1 MAPNT
6 LTIASILRALAVHYD
21 GPVSERELMDRVLE
35 QRPSHAKDPYAA
47 IREKLRWQGPLLGW
61 VRLGGG
67 SLLPVSVVLRNLRFR
82 CIPDAHEVQFGLLDL
97 SKLAPFVRM
106 PDDIRAL
113 EDASGTRLPVSV
125 VPLRTASE
133 SWNVDMLHPRL
144 ELDAWYRATGFVP
157 GDNIV
162 VTVIESQPLI
172 LRLQREPAHAFRK
185 ATVERQDAE
194 LREAIWHQ
202 VERSQSASLHSA
214 EVVLP
219 AFAHA
224 AWRTE
229 YPGTPWQHLI
239 QRDRRMRLVDNV
251 YVAQND
257 QSMPDDEQTNDTEL
271 ETASRATDF
280 LQIEA
285 ALLQEIETL
294 QVQVRASRQGDV
306 EAGLWDGRT
315 PEVTTLQADQ
325 ESFSGE
331 RDVGERVDK
340 LNEYERDDNA
350 EGWNESD
357 WEDVLGDDGDLDW
370 EDGVERDPDL
380 IAASQ
385 RLLAALTPDEVERLQ
400 NARPEEAEL
409 LIASKLNHLLVH
421 EPSLF
426 VTIARPGI
434 PGEYVAPAYLDTV
447 DAELDEAE
455 TWEDD
460 LWDEDDPSDEVW
472 DDEIWNEIT
481 DPDDRSFAR
490 SDTLARQFYDFLRES
505 GKSEGTARNRANDL
519 WVYADF
525 LARTYSRS
533 LEQGDY
539 ATLDECLFFFYPH
552 KVMPRSARSVK
563 NLCTSLK
570 QFYSFL
576 KNRSIIND
584 DAFAQALWRRREQA
598 AQVVDI
604 YNRISSDWPNADV
617 LAERLF
623 APYVP

>member
-6 LTIASILRALAVHYD
+6 LTIASILRALAVNYD

-67 SLLPVSVVLRNLRFR
+67 SLLPLSVVLRNLRFR
-82 CIPDAHEVQFGLLDL
+82 CIPDTHEVQLGLLDL

-113 EDASGTRLPVSV
+113 EDASGTRVPVSV
-125 VPLRTASE
+125 VPLRVTNDN
-133 SWNVDMLHPRL
+133 WNADTLHPRL

-157 GDNIV
+157 GDSIV
-162 VTVIESQPLI
+162 VTVVESQPLV
-172 LRLQREPAHAFRK
+172 LRLQCEPAHAFRK
-185 ATVERQDAE
+185 AAVERQDAE
-194 LREAIWHQ
+194 LRDAIWHQ
-202 VERSQSASLHSA
+202 VERSQSTSLHSA

-219 AFAHA
+219 AFARA
-224 AWRTE
+224 AWRTD
-229 YPGTPWQHLI
+229 YPGMPWQHLV
-239 QRDRRMRLVDNV
+239 QRDGRMRLIDGV

-257 QSMPDDEQTNDTEL
+257 LSTDDDEQTSGIEL
-271 ETASRATDF
+271 ETAGRGIDF

-285 ALLQEIETL
+285 VLLREIETL
-294 QVQVRASRQGDV
+294 QEQIRASRQCDIEV
-306 EAGLWDGRT
+306 GLWDGQT
-315 PEVTTLQADQ
+315 PEVSALQADQ
-325 ESFSGE
+325 GSFSNSHDAGE
-331 RDVGERVDK
+331 RADK
-340 LNEYERDDNA
+340 INEYERDDDT
-350 EGWNESD
+350 EEWNESD
-357 WEDVLGDDGDLDW
+357 WEDVLGDDGGLEW

-426 VTIARPGI
+426 VTIARPGV
-434 PGEYVAPAYLDTV
+434 PGEYVAPTYLDTI

-460 LWDEDDPSDEVW
+460 PWEEDAADEVW
-472 DDEIWNEIT
+472 DDEIWNEII

-505 GKSEGTARNRANDL
+505 GKSESTARSRANDL

-533 LEQGDY
+533 LDQGDY

-552 KVMPRSARSVK
+552 NVMPRSARSVK

-576 KNRSIIND
+576 KSRSVISD
-584 DAFAQALWRRREQA
+584 DAFAQALWRRRDQA